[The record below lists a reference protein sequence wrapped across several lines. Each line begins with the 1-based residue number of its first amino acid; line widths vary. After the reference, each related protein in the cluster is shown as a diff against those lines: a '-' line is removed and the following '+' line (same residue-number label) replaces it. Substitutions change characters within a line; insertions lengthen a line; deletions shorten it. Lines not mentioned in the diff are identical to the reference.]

1 MRMSNRIHDD
11 FRDDNDRGMQ
21 LLPNLL
27 VFLVLS
33 SL

>member
-21 LLPNLL
+21 SLPNH
-27 VFLVLS
+27 
-33 SL
+33 